1 MEKESFTN
9 LVEPNFFEMLAI
21 FVCFLTKIKFLRI
34 EKTNIFG
41 NILVLQIIGKNLV
54 KVRKLI

>member
-21 FVCFLTKIKFLRI
+21 FVCFLTKIEFLRI

-41 NILVLQIIGKNLV
+41 NIFVLQIIGKNLV
-54 KVRKLI
+54 KVGKLI